1 MVSMVGTPEES
12 RSLVPNGAR
21 KAYDGQ
27 DTEASKNFHDTRH
40 SGTMNTEMHQTEG
53 GFLKP
58 LIFGGLDGILT
69 SFAIVAGAA
78 GGSMP
83 IPVILVLGFSNI
95 FADALAMGVGEFLS
109 SKAENEWILSERRRE
124 NWEMENYPEGEIREM
139 IDIYK
144 ERGMS
149 HEDACLVINTMAKY
163 KDFFV
168 DVMMAEEL
176 QLQVPDEDHKV
187 ESMKEGV
194 VMFCAFA
201 SFGSLP
207 LLGYVI
213 IPAIFPDL
221 HEELLFTA
229 ACVITGLVLFGMGC
243 VKSIF
248 RYVFVSLRWKRLL
261 LLYMLIVISPAY
273 TYFVTFTFLFHSK
286 NNNDVSAANW
296 FVCGFETFLLGGC
309 CATVAYTIG
318 QFVDGLVSEA

>member
-1 MVSMVGTPEES
+1 MNTSDES
-12 RSLVPNGAR
+12 TSLVPTNGAR
-21 KAYDGQ
+21 KAYDGM
-27 DTEASKNFHDTRH
+27 DTEASRNFHDTRDI
-40 SGTMNTEMHQTEG
+40 STEMHQTEG

-109 SKAENEWILSERRRE
+109 SKAENEWILSERKRE

-149 HEDACLVINTMAKY
+149 HEDAVLVINTMAKY

-176 QLQVPDEDHKV
+176 QLQVPEADHKV

-194 VMFCAFA
+194 AMFCAFA
-201 SFGSLP
+201 SCGSLP

-213 IPAIFPDL
+213 IPAMFPSL
-221 HEELLFTA
+221 PEEALFTA
-229 ACVITGLVLFGMGC
+229 ACAVTGIILFAMGC
-243 VKSIF
+243 VKSMF
-248 RYVFVSLRWKRLL
+248 
-261 LLYMLIVISPAY
+261 SPS
-273 TYFVTFTFLFHSK
+273 H
-286 NNNDVSAANW
+286 W
-296 FVCGFETFLLGGC
+296 FICGFETFLLGGA

-318 QFVDGLVSEA
+318 QFVKGLTDA